1 MKNQNKNTIIIYMTL
16 VLVTS
21 LPTAAFS
28 NEINFFRLFFQTQ
41 PPNQINNYSLVAHY
55 FSDDRSFFIARNK
68 QNDALQILEMNKPTN
83 FEPLML
89 VANKFDGEKLFL
101 HDSNNKKYF
110 VSFEDVRS
118 STISIPPSSQSNNNE
133 SWSGKDFTK
142 DVAPLSKL
150 QSIANMVGVPKFI
163 TSKFNELPKPGR
175 TFGGRPGWLID
186 ETVPKLFL
194 LSSPFKTGDLIV
206 TIDGVNTHRLQELQ
220 KHLEEKASSEYFDVE
235 IQRNGKMMMLRIRL

>member
-1 MKNQNKNTIIIYMTL
+1 
-16 VLVTS
+16 
-21 LPTAAFS
+21 
-28 NEINFFRLFFQTQ
+28 
-41 PPNQINNYSLVAHY
+41 
-55 FSDDRSFFIARNK
+55 
-68 QNDALQILEMNKPTN
+68 
-83 FEPLML
+83 ML

-186 ETVPKLFL
+186 ETVPKLLL
-194 LSSPFKTGDLIV
+194 LSSPFKIGDLIV

>member
-1 MKNQNKNTIIIYMTL
+1 MTL

-21 LPTAAFS
+21 LPTGAFS
-28 NEINFFRLFFQTQ
+28 NEINFFRLFFQIQ

-68 QNDALQILEMNKPTN
+68 KNDALKILEMNQPTN
-83 FEPLML
+83 FESLML

-101 HDSNNKKYF
+101 NDSNNKKYF

-118 STISIPPSSQSNNNE
+118 STNATPPSSQSNTNE

-142 DVAPLSKL
+142 DIAPLSKL

-186 ETVPKLFL
+186 DTVPKLFL

-220 KHLEEKASSEYFDVE
+220 KHLEEKSSSEYFDVE
-235 IQRNGKMMMLRIRL
+235 IQRGGKMMMLRIRL

>member
-1 MKNQNKNTIIIYMTL
+1 MKNHKKITTIVYITL
-16 VLVTS
+16 ALVTS
-21 LPTAAFS
+21 LPTGAFS
-28 NEINFFRLFFQTQ
+28 NEIDFFRLFLQPK
-41 PPNQINNYSLVAHY
+41 PPNQIKNYSLVAHY

-68 QNDALQILEMNKPTN
+68 KNDVLKILEMNKPTN
-83 FEPLML
+83 FESSRL

-101 HDSNNKKYF
+101 NDSNNKKYF
-110 VSFEDVRS
+110 VSFEDVRL
-118 STISIPPSSQSNNNE
+118 STLSIPTNSQSNNNG

-142 DVAPLSKL
+142 HVAPLSKL

-186 ETVPKLFL
+186 DTVPKLFL

-206 TIDGVNTHRLQELQ
+206 TIDGVNTHRLDELQ
-220 KHLEEKASSEYFDVE
+220 RHLEKKATSEYFDIE
-235 IQRNGKMMMLRIRL
+235 IQRNGKMIMLRIRL

>member
-1 MKNQNKNTIIIYMTL
+1 MTL

-21 LPTAAFS
+21 LPTGAFS
-28 NEINFFRLFFQTQ
+28 NEINFFRLFFQIQ

-68 QNDALQILEMNKPTN
+68 KNDALKILEMNQPTN
-83 FEPLML
+83 FESLML

-101 HDSNNKKYF
+101 NDSNNKKYF

-118 STISIPPSSQSNNNE
+118 STNAIPPSSQSNTNE

-142 DVAPLSKL
+142 DIAPLSKL

-186 ETVPKLFL
+186 DTVPKLFL

-220 KHLEEKASSEYFDVE
+220 KHLEEKSSSEYFDVE
-235 IQRNGKMMMLRIRL
+235 IQRGGKMMMLRIRL

>member
-1 MKNQNKNTIIIYMTL
+1 MTL

-21 LPTAAFS
+21 LPTGAFS
-28 NEINFFRLFFQTQ
+28 NEINFFRLFFQIQ

-68 QNDALQILEMNKPTN
+68 KNDALKILEMNQPTN
-83 FEPLML
+83 FESLML

-101 HDSNNKKYF
+101 NDSNNKKYF

-118 STISIPPSSQSNNNE
+118 STNAIPPSSQSNTNE

-142 DVAPLSKL
+142 DIAPLSKL

-186 ETVPKLFL
+186 DTVPKLFL
-194 LSSPFKTGDLIV
+194 LS
-206 TIDGVNTHRLQELQ
+206 
-220 KHLEEKASSEYFDVE
+220 
-235 IQRNGKMMMLRIRL
+235 